1 MWLSNITIH
10 HKGGVSADD
19 LKAIDEAVG
28 DEKEKEYPEATM
40 WGNLPAKGF
49 YVRHARNINFDNVV
63 IQTAQFVETGGK
75 RQIVQQGRYEQLW
88 LRVTNDCLHNS
99 HRFYY
104 STDGENFVAAGESF
118 PMRAGFWKG
127 IRVGLFCY
135 SSGHNMSAGRP
146 KSANKAYFDSFEQ
159 KINQ

>member
-1 MWLSNITIH
+1 MFISQ
-10 HKGGVSADD
+10 KCPFVSRC
-19 LKAIDEAVG
+19 IAVL
-28 DEKEKEYPEATM
+28 
-40 WGNLPAKGF
+40 LPLLFAVSLQAK
-49 YVRHARNINFDNVV
+49 D
-63 IQTAQFVETGGK
+63 
-75 RQIVQQGRYEQLW
+75 
-88 LRVTNDCLHNS
+88 
-99 HRFYY
+99 YY

-135 SSGHNMSAGRP
+135 SYGHNMSAGRP